1 MLNCHQAEHSISI
14 CSPVFQAK
22 RRKRGSKSCHKT
34 LILLKSFNFFAKTMD
49 YPLWKIPNL
58 STILTCFLTNLET
71 RFFILEYGET
81 HLFGLFCNCLKQQQK
96 KKKEKLPPFHQDH
109 GLIPLEKSQFF
120 DYFNLYVVFKVLI
133 GVFSF

>member
-81 HLFGLFCNCLKQQQK
+81 HLFGLFCNCLKQQQQK
-96 KKKEKLPPFHQDH
+96 KGKIATFSPRPWTNPF
-109 GLIPLEKSQFF
+109 GKITIFRLF
-120 DYFNLYVVFKVLI
+120 
-133 GVFSF
+133 